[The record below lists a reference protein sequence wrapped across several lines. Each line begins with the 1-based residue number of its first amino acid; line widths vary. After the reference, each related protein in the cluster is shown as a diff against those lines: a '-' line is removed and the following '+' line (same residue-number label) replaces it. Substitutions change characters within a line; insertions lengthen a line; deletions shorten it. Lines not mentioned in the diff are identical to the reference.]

1 MAEIVCPLPGVF
13 YTKPGPDKDPFVLP
27 GDRVE
32 AGQAIG
38 MIEIMKQFTE
48 IRSDVSGTVMQ
59 VNVAEGD
66 EVMPGDVLAVV
77 AEDRALAS

>member
-1 MAEIVCPLPGVF
+1 MAQIVSPLPGVF

-38 MIEIMKQFTE
+38 MVEVMKQFTE
-48 IRSDVSGTVMQ
+48 IRSDVSGTVVS
-59 VNVAEGD
+59 VNVAECD
-66 EVMPGDVLAVV
+66 TVMPGDVLAVID
-77 AEDRALAS
+77 ED